1 MKSLYVKRIITYCAF
16 LGGLLG
22 VAGCEDIIEVE
33 PVSEITGASYWQAES
48 DVLGYMTG
56 IYSDFRGLMN
66 TTLLLED
73 RGDSFIPGL
82 EGPVSDAWNQN
93 LNQNNAPNWV
103 NHYNL
108 IHHCNLLLK
117 YAPGITFST
126 QARKDRVIAE
136 AHFIR
141 AYVYFTL
148 IRAYGDVPLVLQPTE
163 SDEPSLPSR
172 APSAAVMQ
180 QILDDVNQAITL
192 FPEAGFINK
201 SRASKPTAYAL
212 KADALLWKNKVLEGN
227 PQDLEEAIA
236 ALDLATP
243 NLSLVNLAQIF
254 STDNRNNAEIA
265 FSIRFLRDERSDQYG
280 SRLKP
285 RDIFV
290 SNATNKAQIPYSK
303 NGARSVYN
311 PSPKLL
317 ALYNQNPNDRRGSEF
332 IIRAVDAANR
342 TIGIFDNKFR
352 GTLDPLDPTIRFY
365 DNDIVIYRLAGLLLL
380 KAEALA
386 ALNRLP
392 AAVAELNKVRN
403 RAGTGNYTGTM
414 TKQVVEKE
422 ILDERFRE
430 LHLELKRWP
439 DLVRFHFGGTIN
451 IYNEVPNLNGKQ
463 VPLFFPIPRA
473 ELDLNPNLEQ
483 TAGY

>member
-1 MKSLYVKRIITYCAF
+1 MKRIIIYCAF
-16 LGGLLG
+16 LGSLLG
-22 VAGCEDIIEVE
+22 AAGCENIVEVE
-33 PVSEITGASYWQAES
+33 PVSEITGASYWQAEG

-73 RGDSFIPGL
+73 RSDSFVPGL

-93 LNQNNAPNWV
+93 LNENNAPNWV

-126 QARKDRVIAE
+126 QAKKDRVMAE

-141 AYVYFTL
+141 AYVYFIL

-163 SDEPSLPSR
+163 SDEPLLPSR
-172 APSAAVMQ
+172 APAAEVMQ
-180 QILDDVNQAITL
+180 QIIIDVNQSITL
-192 FPEAGFINK
+192 FPEAGFVNK
-201 SRASKPTAYAL
+201 SRASKPAAYAL
-212 KADALLWKNKVLEGN
+212 KADALLWKKKVLNGTD
-227 PQDLEEAIA
+227 QDLEEVLAAI
-236 ALDLATP
+236 DLATP
-243 NLSLVNLAQIF
+243 GLSLVNLPQIF
-254 STDNRNNAEIA
+254 STDNRNNAEII

-311 PSPKLL
+311 PSPKLQ
-317 ALYNQNPNDRRGSEF
+317 ALYNQKPNDKRSSEF
-332 IIRAVDAANR
+332 IIRAVDAANQ

-352 GTLDPLDPTIRFY
+352 GTLDPLDPTIRYY
-365 DNDIVIYRLAGLLLL
+365 DNDIIVYRLAGLLLL

-392 AAVAELNKVRN
+392 EAVTELNKVKN
-403 RAGTGNYTGTM
+403 RAGTGDYTGTM
-414 TKQVVEKE
+414 TKQAVEKE

-430 LHLELKRWP
+430 LYLELKRWP
-439 DLVRFHFGGTIN
+439 DLLRFHFGGTIN

-473 ELDLNPNLEQ
+473 QIDLNPNLAQ
-483 TAGY
+483 TEGY